1 MANIAIILPFLLLR
15 KSNIE
20 NYYCLPK
27 LFLKESMPITSTF
40 GNGIDSNILKCL
52 SSVTIYRA
60 LAVIAQS
67 TNLLSSLSA
76 SINPKL

>member
-27 LFLKESMPITSTF
+27 LFLKESMPQYSV
-40 GNGIDSNILKCL
+40 NSYVID
-52 SSVTIYRA
+52 
-60 LAVIAQS
+60 
-67 TNLLSSLSA
+67 
-76 SINPKL
+76 

>member
-27 LFLKESMPITSTF
+27 LFLKESMPMSHF
-40 GNGIDSNILKCL
+40 YNVG
-52 SSVTIYRA
+52 
-60 LAVIAQS
+60 
-67 TNLLSSLSA
+67 LL
-76 SINPKL
+76 